1 MTNKIHF
8 QGCLILWESGGTP
21 PTVGQLVLIG
31 KFTEKTLQVFR
42 ECEFVQTC
50 CNTGRLYSSTYTF
63 KPVLMKIFDEK
74 FECFFT

>member
-1 MTNKIHF
+1 MTHF
-8 QGCLILWESGGTP
+8 FLKGG
-21 PTVGQLVLIG
+21 TVGQLVLIG

-42 ECEFVQTC
+42 ECEFVQTY
-50 CNTGRLYSSTYTF
+50 CNTGRLYSITYTF